1 MRVFISWSGRHSR
14 AVAEALRDWLP
25 LVINDVQPFM
35 SAEDIDAGARWQM
48 EIATQL
54 EETHFGLICVTR
66 ANQTAP
72 WLNFEAGALAKAVGG
87 SRVVP
92 LAIDCKP
99 TDIPP
104 PLGQFQAQS
113 STREGIGRVLTA
125 LNNTLDTPLP
135 ATRLAR
141 ASEKW
146 WQDLTSEL
154 DAIADRESAAARS
167 HVPERPEREILEEI
181 LSTVRAISRTPTA
194 VGNGDQDI
202 AVVARSA
209 SQDISAAGRKAS
221 RAIRALAR
229 NLETSTE
236 MKELLASA
244 NVSIQVGWSG
254 GWCRVL
260 DCGVTLV

>member
-135 ATRLAR
+135 ATRLVPYQTAFALLGEETPSR
-141 ASEKW
+141 RYGA
-146 WQDLTSEL
+146 LL
-154 DAIADRESAAARS
+154 DAA
-167 HVPERPEREILEEI
+167 I
-181 LSTVRAISRTPTA
+181 LSLVTEGGSGA
-194 VGNGDQDI
+194 V
-202 AVVARSA
+202 
-209 SQDISAAGRKAS
+209 
-221 RAIRALAR
+221 
-229 NLETSTE
+229 
-236 MKELLASA
+236 
-244 NVSIQVGWSG
+244 
-254 GWCRVL
+254 
-260 DCGVTLV
+260 